1 MVTEQHRDLTLLEF
15 FLLALISKAGL
26 TTVYALRNRSG
37 LSWGGIRP
45 SLVRLEQWGLL
56 ARAPIGKLNRREFIL
71 TEAGRR
77 RLRSGWSDRAL
88 KVMRDPD
95 ADLDSLVRAGW
106 LAWAM
111 EPGEAAAFLAAAAE
125 TRRTAAQS
133 LARQNREEMPEE
145 VLEVY
150 HWMHTSCRGSQ
161 LEAEQQALEKLT
173 RHLEEALKR

>member
-1 MVTEQHRDLTLLEF
+1 VCELTLLEF

-56 ARAPIGKLNRREFIL
+56 ARAPIGKLNRREFVL
-71 TEAGRR
+71 TEAGRH

-88 KVMRDPD
+88 QVMRDPA
-95 ADLDSLVRAGW
+95 ADLDSLVWAGW
-106 LAWAM
+106 LTWVM
-111 EPGEAAAFLAAAAE
+111 EPSAAAAFLDTAFQ
-125 TRRTAAQS
+125 TRRIAAQF

-145 VLEVY
+145 ALEVY
-150 HWMHTSCRGSQ
+150 HWMRTSCRGRQ
-161 LEAEQQALEKLT
+161 LEAEQQALEKLC
-173 RHLEEALKR
+173 RHFEEALKR